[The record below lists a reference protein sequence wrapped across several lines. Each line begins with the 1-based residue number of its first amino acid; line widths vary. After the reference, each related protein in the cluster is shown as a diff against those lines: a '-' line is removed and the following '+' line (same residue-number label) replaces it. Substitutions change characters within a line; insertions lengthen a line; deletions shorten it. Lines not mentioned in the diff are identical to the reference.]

1 MYDTVRAC
9 IYLALVSMFQT
20 YLEQI
25 LDSKPEA
32 FGLADKSCL
41 G

>member
-1 MYDTVRAC
+1 MYDPLRAC
-9 IYLALVSMFQT
+9 IYLDLVSIFQT

-32 FGLADKSCL
+32 FG
-41 G
+41 